1 MLLSNSQIMLQDLTG
16 FFVPHIFVF
25 SFRNVFFGT
34 GGGQV
39 AKRCWR
45 TCRQLKQRLHPRPH
59 LGWDL
64 TAGQV
69 ITWWLNH
76 QTRWLVEWFNGISWW
91 FQGRF
96 MGIFVVRPILIGPV
110 QSPFFFATSH
120 DSWVNCFGHPYL
132 INQGVSNWL
141 MYVYTYIVY
150 YCHDVLSSHKVC
162 IPLVMPKYIH
172 SIYRTGWL
180 VVSSMFISINTWSSH
195 LTFFFCIFRQQEDT
209 AIIYLISIYLISMYY
224 LCWIITDRYY

>member
-132 INQGVSNWL
+132 INQGVSVVDV
-141 MYVYTYIVY
+141 VYTYIIYTHV
-150 YCHDVLSSHKVC
+150 
-162 IPLVMPKYIH
+162 IIYIH
-172 SIYRTGWL
+172 VYIICNIYIVFIELVGWWFQACL
-180 VVSSMFISINTWSSH
+180 FPSTHDHPTWH
-195 LTFFFCIFRQQEDT
+195 FFFCIFRQQEDT

-224 LCWIITDRYY
+224 LCWIITDILYK